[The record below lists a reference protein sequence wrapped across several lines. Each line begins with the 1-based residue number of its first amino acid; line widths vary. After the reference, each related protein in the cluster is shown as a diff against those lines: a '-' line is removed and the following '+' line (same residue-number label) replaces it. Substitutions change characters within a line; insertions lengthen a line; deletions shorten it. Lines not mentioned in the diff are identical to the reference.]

1 MQPLKTPRITVLL
14 QTFDSKGVMR
24 FPSDPEGYFG
34 LTRFVEPTLA
44 VSKQAQ
50 NIAAKALGRPE
61 LADRIEPIIIVEPA
75 LKAEGQ
81 EPSLLYLMKID
92 PAIAHGPSD
101 WLRIV
106 DILRALPQGSV
117 RVAYNKAMQVFAGTL
132 NDEFSILEMDEEVRK
147 RLTQLMAE
155 NGPDLVK

>member
-1 MQPLKTPRITVLL
+1 MQPLTAARITVLV
-14 QTFDSKGVMR
+14 QTFDAKGVMR
-24 FPSDPEGYFG
+24 FPSDPQGFFG

-50 NIAAKALGRPE
+50 NIAAKAIGCLD
-61 LADRIEPIIIVEPA
+61 LADRIEPIIAVEPP

-81 EPSLLYLMKID
+81 EPSLLYLMKMD
-92 PAIAHGPSD
+92 PKLAQGQED

-132 NDEFSILEMDEEVRK
+132 HDEFTILEMDEEVRR

-155 NGPDLVK
+155 NGPDLLK

>member
-1 MQPLKTPRITVLL
+1 MQPLTAARITVLV
-14 QTFDSKGVMR
+14 QTFDANGVMR
-24 FPSDPEGYFG
+24 FPSDPEGFFG

-50 NIAAKALGRPE
+50 NIAAKALGRLD
-61 LADRIEPIIIVEPA
+61 LADRIEPIIVVEPP

-92 PAIAHGPSD
+92 PKLALGNSD

-106 DILRALPQGSV
+106 DILRALPQGPV

-132 NDEFSILEMDEEVRK
+132 HDEFTILEMDEEVRR

-155 NGPDLVK
+155 KGPDLVK

>member
-1 MQPLKTPRITVLL
+1 MQPLKAPHITVLV
-14 QTFDSKGVMR
+14 QTFDQNGVMR

-50 NIAAKALGRPE
+50 NIAAKAIGHPE
-61 LADRIEPIIIVEPA
+61 LADRIEPIIAVEPP

-81 EPSLLYLMKID
+81 EPSLLYLMKVD
-92 PAIAHGPSD
+92 PALARGSSD

-132 NDEFSILEMDEEVRK
+132 HDEFSILEMDEEVRQ
-147 RLTQLMAE
+147 RLSQLMAE
-155 NGPDLVK
+155 SGPDLVK

>member
-1 MQPLKTPRITVLL
+1 MQLFKAPRLTVLV
-14 QTFDSKGVMR
+14 QTFDQNGVMR
-24 FPSDPEGYFG
+24 FPSDGEGFFG

-50 NIAAKALGRPE
+50 KIAAKALGRPE
-61 LADRIEPIIIVEPA
+61 LVDRIEPIIVVEPL

-92 PAIAHGPSD
+92 PALVRGAAD

-106 DILRALPQGSV
+106 DILRALPQGPV

-132 NDEFSILEMDEEVRK
+132 HDEFTILEMDEEVQK
-147 RLTQLMAE
+147 RLTHLMAE

>member
-1 MQPLKTPRITVLL
+1 MQPLTAARITVLV
-14 QTFDSKGVMR
+14 QTFDAKGVMR
-24 FPSDPEGYFG
+24 FPSDPQGFFG

-50 NIAAKALGRPE
+50 NIAAKAIGRLD
-61 LADRIEPIIIVEPA
+61 LADRIEPIIAVEPP

-81 EPSLLYLMKID
+81 EPSLLYLMKMD
-92 PAIAHGPSD
+92 PKLAQGQED

-132 NDEFSILEMDEEVRK
+132 HDEFTILEMDEEVRR

-155 NGPDLVK
+155 NGPDLLK

>member
-1 MQPLKTPRITVLL
+1 MRITVLV
-14 QTFDSKGVMR
+14 QTFDSNGVMR

-50 NIAAKALGRPE
+50 RIAATAIGRPE
-61 LADRIEPIIIVEPA
+61 LADRIDPIITVEPP
-75 LKAEGQ
+75 LKAEGRD
-81 EPSLLYLMKID
+81 PSLLYLMKID
-92 PAIAHGPSD
+92 PALAQGDSG

-132 NDEFSILEMDEEVRK
+132 NDEFHILEMDDEVRE
-147 RLTQLMAE
+147 RLRQLMAE